1 MIELETYLFAN
12 VNEIMDLSNYHES
25 LLVGERLSGKL
36 SINKADNPET
46 HWSTLTTIKL

>member
-1 MIELETYLFAN
+1 MIESGSYLFVN

-25 LLVGERLSGKL
+25 LLVGESLTGKL